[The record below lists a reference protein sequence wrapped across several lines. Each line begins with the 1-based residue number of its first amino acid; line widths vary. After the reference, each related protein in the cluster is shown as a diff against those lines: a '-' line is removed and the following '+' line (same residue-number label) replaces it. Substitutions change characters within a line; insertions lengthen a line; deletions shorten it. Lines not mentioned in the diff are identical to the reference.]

1 MDTRK
6 LLEELENVIDSA
18 TEVPFSNKK
27 MVDKDEIERLIDAI
41 NQSLP
46 NELESARR
54 IVADKERILLDA
66 EKKAD
71 DTIAQAK
78 DYIARIT
85 EESELVKQA
94 QERANEVVTSANH
107 SAEELR
113 SSSVTYATDGL
124 KYVETNMENM
134 LDTLK
139 KKRSGEDSVVA
150 EITESGNANEENRV
164 LVYVVGA
171 VKEPGVYELQRGSRV
186 YDAVQAAG
194 NVLPYADMEGVNMAE
209 PVEDAMRVYIPL
221 NPERTTPA
229 AAGLVNINHASGTE
243 LETLPGIGAKTADKI
258 IEYRNEHGGF
268 RSKEELKEV
277 PTIGEGKYAKV
288 SERITL

>member
-6 LLEELENVIDSA
+6 LLEELENVIDNA

-41 NQSLP
+41 NQSFP
-46 NELESARR
+46 KKLESARR

-94 QERANEVVTSANH
+94 QERANEVVTAANH

-113 SSSVTYATDGL
+113 SSSVTYATDVL

-139 KKRSGEDSVVA
+139 KNRQSLIDSN
-150 EITESGNANEENRV
+150 T
-164 LVYVVGA
+164 
-171 VKEPGVYELQRGSRV
+171 
-186 YDAVQAAG
+186 
-194 NVLPYADMEGVNMAE
+194 
-209 PVEDAMRVYIPL
+209 
-221 NPERTTPA
+221 A
-229 AAGLVNINHASGTE
+229 AA
-243 LETLPGIGAKTADKI
+243 
-258 IEYRNEHGGF
+258 R
-268 RSKEELKEV
+268 EEQK
-277 PTIGEGKYAKV
+277 
-288 SERITL
+288 

>member
-6 LLEELENVIDSA
+6 LLEELENVIDNA

-94 QERANEVVTSANH
+94 QERANEVVTAANH

-113 SSSVTYATDGL
+113 SSSVTYATDVL

-139 KKRSGEDSVVA
+139 KNRQSLIDSN
-150 EITESGNANEENRV
+150 T
-164 LVYVVGA
+164 
-171 VKEPGVYELQRGSRV
+171 
-186 YDAVQAAG
+186 
-194 NVLPYADMEGVNMAE
+194 
-209 PVEDAMRVYIPL
+209 
-221 NPERTTPA
+221 A
-229 AAGLVNINHASGTE
+229 AA
-243 LETLPGIGAKTADKI
+243 
-258 IEYRNEHGGF
+258 R
-268 RSKEELKEV
+268 EEQK
-277 PTIGEGKYAKV
+277 
-288 SERITL
+288 

>member
-18 TEVPFSNKK
+18 TEVPFSNTK

-94 QERANEVVTSANH
+94 QERANEVVTAANH

-113 SSSVTYATDGL
+113 SSSVTYATDVL

-139 KKRSGEDSVVA
+139 KNRQSLIDSN
-150 EITESGNANEENRV
+150 T
-164 LVYVVGA
+164 
-171 VKEPGVYELQRGSRV
+171 
-186 YDAVQAAG
+186 
-194 NVLPYADMEGVNMAE
+194 
-209 PVEDAMRVYIPL
+209 
-221 NPERTTPA
+221 A
-229 AAGLVNINHASGTE
+229 AA
-243 LETLPGIGAKTADKI
+243 
-258 IEYRNEHGGF
+258 R
-268 RSKEELKEV
+268 EEQK
-277 PTIGEGKYAKV
+277 
-288 SERITL
+288 

>member
-6 LLEELENVIDSA
+6 LLEELENVIMNAND
-18 TEVPFSNKK
+18 VPFTNKK
-27 MVDKDEIERLIDAI
+27 MVDKDEVARLIDAI

-71 DTIAQAK
+71 DTISQAK

-94 QERANEVVTSANH
+94 QERANEVVTAANQ

-113 SSSVTYATDGL
+113 NSSVTYATDVL

-139 KKRSGEDSVVA
+139 KNRQSLINSNTAANGTNDSD
-150 EITESGNANEENRV
+150 GN
-164 LVYVVGA
+164 
-171 VKEPGVYELQRGSRV
+171 K
-186 YDAVQAAG
+186 
-194 NVLPYADMEGVNMAE
+194 
-209 PVEDAMRVYIPL
+209 
-221 NPERTTPA
+221 
-229 AAGLVNINHASGTE
+229 
-243 LETLPGIGAKTADKI
+243 
-258 IEYRNEHGGF
+258 
-268 RSKEELKEV
+268 SK
-277 PTIGEGKYAKV
+277 
-288 SERITL
+288 

>member
-46 NELESARR
+46 NEL
-54 IVADKERILLDA
+54 DA

-94 QERANEVVTSANH
+94 QERANEVVTAANH

-113 SSSVTYATDGL
+113 SSSVTYATDVL

-139 KKRSGEDSVVA
+139 KNRQSLIDSN
-150 EITESGNANEENRV
+150 T
-164 LVYVVGA
+164 
-171 VKEPGVYELQRGSRV
+171 
-186 YDAVQAAG
+186 
-194 NVLPYADMEGVNMAE
+194 
-209 PVEDAMRVYIPL
+209 
-221 NPERTTPA
+221 A
-229 AAGLVNINHASGTE
+229 AA
-243 LETLPGIGAKTADKI
+243 
-258 IEYRNEHGGF
+258 R
-268 RSKEELKEV
+268 EEQK
-277 PTIGEGKYAKV
+277 
-288 SERITL
+288 

>member
-66 EKKAD
+66 EKIAD

-85 EESELVKQA
+85 EVSELVKQA
-94 QERANEVVTSANH
+94 QETEGVT
-107 SAEELR
+107 E
-113 SSSVTYATDGL
+113 GL
-124 KYVETNMENM
+124 K
-134 LDTLK
+134 
-139 KKRSGEDSVVA
+139 
-150 EITESGNANEENRV
+150 EENPMLWVQKMNTITAGAQEMV
-164 LVYVVGA
+164 LN
-171 VKEPGVYELQRGSRV
+171 E
-186 YDAVQAAG
+186 
-194 NVLPYADMEGVNMAE
+194 
-209 PVEDAMRVYIPL
+209 
-221 NPERTTPA
+221 
-229 AAGLVNINHASGTE
+229 
-243 LETLPGIGAKTADKI
+243 I
-258 IEYRNEHGGF
+258 IY
-268 RSKEELKEV
+268 S
-277 PTIGEGKYAKV
+277 
-288 SERITL
+288 